1 MKFADLK
8 AKLLDLWSSVGKWSI
23 ISLGRGFF
31 EFAFSSVEDMMV
43 ICATGLWNLN
53 IIFTTAGGISTPISL
68 DEDTTNRSFG
78 HFARVLV
85 DVDLKNTAP
94 TQVLV
99 ERDGFEFFVGTEVEN
114 IPAFCSGCH
123 AIGHE
128 VSKCRRLSKRE
139 VVDEVA
145 VPIAT
150 KTKPPEAEPT
160 PNGLNL
166 VDEVVEQIAS
176 KTKHSEAGPI
186 TKGINLIINLDIEK
200 EVNVEGVER
209 LTQEDALSEASN
221 EGGNVEIFA
230 NRNEV
235 PGLVIDPVNYVV
247 TEDLANHVA
256 ARDMAIVG
264 FKDPNSTLEIF
275 SLF

>member
-43 ICATGLWNLN
+43 ICATGLWNLK
-53 IIFTTAGGISTPISL
+53 S